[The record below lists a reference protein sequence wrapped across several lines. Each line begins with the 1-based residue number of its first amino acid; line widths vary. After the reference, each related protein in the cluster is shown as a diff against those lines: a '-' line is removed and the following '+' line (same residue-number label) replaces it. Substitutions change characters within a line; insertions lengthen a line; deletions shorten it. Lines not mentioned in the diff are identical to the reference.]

1 MEGGA
6 TTRSRLRTRKGL
18 EDEDDP
24 FLKGDPAD
32 LVEVCKQ
39 ARLHYRKERGVHQK
53 KPTKILDHRDYP
65 ALGRYY
71 LLLWHDVGTGTDQD
85 IEDWFAAD
93 FAQTF
98 PGLIIDYHKV
108 VPHIVFHNTLLTCV
122 SYPLASMLS
131 MLTKRSR
138 VNPNPNLD
146 SQLLCHNVSCVR
158 RAKP

>member
-6 TTRSRLRTRKGL
+6 LSRSRLRSRKGL
-18 EDEDDP
+18 EDEDDTL
-24 FLKGDPAD
+24 FKGDPAD

-85 IEDWFAAD
+85 IEDWFAAE

-108 VPHIVFHNTLLTCV
+108 VPHIVFHNTSLTCMP
-122 SYPLASMLS
+122 YPLASMLS
-131 MLTKRSR
+131 MLTKCSR
-138 VNPNPNLD
+138 VNPDPNLD
-146 SQLLCHNVSCVR
+146 SQLLRHNVSCVR
-158 RAKP
+158 RAKL